1 MVLPP
6 PSPRPKRLREMTTF
20 IALTG
25 IWYAAKACASL
36 ARALDPGCRQ
46 SHEWSHFAAR
56 AFVAIT
62 SFWLLLE

>member
-1 MVLPP
+1 
-6 PSPRPKRLREMTTF
+6 MTTF